1 MWDHL
6 ATPEAFWETPG
17 NVSGTS
23 RSETAR
29 MSLGGASEAL
39 GVLIG
44 PWDSSKVAEV
54 NMQCI
59 RTKRKSSIAFCQ
71 VTAHQAGTTSKYPIE
86 FVQDAFHWQSQECE
100 YRLIGKLKSE

>member
-6 ATPEAFWETPG
+6 ATPEAFWENPG
-17 NVSGTS
+17 RVSGTS
-23 RSETAR
+23 RLETAR
-29 MSLGGASEAL
+29 MFLGGASEAL

-59 RTKRKSSIAFCQ
+59 RTKRKSSIAFANLQ
-71 VTAHQAGTTSKYPIE
+71 HNRQGPRVNTRSSLFKTH
-86 FVQDAFHWQSQECE
+86 F
-100 YRLIGKLKSE
+100 IGRVKNASIV